1 MSDQLLR
8 QLADRARFLCGL
20 RADGAVRPRQ
30 RSGGRP
36 DEASRG
42 MTPTL
47 PNRAGF
53 FAVRFLILFD
63 CYSIIFNHH
72 L

>member
-42 MTPTL
+42 INTNFTKPCWFFCCEISNTL
-47 PNRAGF
+47 
-53 FAVRFLILFD
+53 
-63 CYSIIFNHH
+63 
-72 L
+72 